1 MNRRKI
7 SGLIF
12 GDTYWVGLFRFI
24 VLVEIPV
31 ILFLFNAVKGIA
43 GGFSPFLNI
52 LLLLYFFALIGAS
65 ATAVYYLKDIYRYDF
80 DKIPS
85 RYFMICF
92 FGMFTPKI
100 RVNHR
105 MEDSPWHETVEKIG
119 GPVYMDVDPGYV
131 VLTESL
137 TAPEKVYGQGKKRF
151 LSRRERIQAMVDLRE
166 QESTIPSTTCNTI
179 DGIQVTVQQTKFSY
193 RIWDPRWD
201 ALYREDKL
209 ERNPYPYS
217 SQAIRDFVY
226 NRPVQT
232 SLLNQPEQVSW
243 ESAVR
248 GKVSG
253 IIRGY
258 ISRRKL
264 DDLIAPREQDKNEV
278 RDEIR
283 EKGYEAGFKENL
295 REIGTILRWWD
306 PGEFS
311 SELDVEK
318 QYIANW
324 SVKITSNIQLSKA
337 HGDAQRMAY
346 EELGRAEAEAE
357 LLMSIIH
364 AMDGIQMGRDKVQTL
379 QHLILLRTAQ
389 VIRAFNTNI
398 SDADETLRKKLNPKQ

>member
-1 MNRRKI
+1 MNRQNL

-12 GDTYWVGLFRFI
+12 GDSMRIGMIRFV

-31 ILFLFNAVKGIA
+31 LLFLFNAFKGFA
-43 GGFSPFLNI
+43 GRYFPFLNT
-52 LLLLYFFALIGAS
+52 LLLMYFFGLIGAL

-80 DKIPS
+80 DKVPF

-166 QESTIPSTTCNTI
+166 QESTVASITANTK
-179 DGIQVTVQQTKFSY
+179 DGIQVTVKETKFNY

-201 ALYREDKL
+201 VLYRENKS

-217 SQAIRDFVY
+217 PQAIRDFVY
-226 NRPVQT
+226 NRPVQM

-258 ISRRKL
+258 ISKHKL
-264 DDLIAPREQDKNEV
+264 DEIIAPRENLTHQD
-278 RDEIR
+278 RDEVVK
-283 EKGYEAGFKENL
+283 EGYDPKFKEGL
-295 REIGTILRWWD
+295 REFGTILRWWD
-306 PGEFS
+306 PGAFS
-311 SELDVEK
+311 SEVDVEK
-318 QYIANW
+318 QHIANW
-324 SVKITSNIQLSKA
+324 GVKLAGDIQISQA
-337 HGDAQRMAY
+337 HGDAQQIAY

-357 LLMSIIH
+357 LLVSIIN
-364 AMDGIQMGRDKVQTL
+364 AMDGLPLGSDKIRTMQN
-379 QHLILLRTAQ
+379 LILLRTAQ
-389 VIRAFNTNI
+389 VIKALGSNN
-398 SDADETLRKKLNPKQ
+398 KLPNGTKE